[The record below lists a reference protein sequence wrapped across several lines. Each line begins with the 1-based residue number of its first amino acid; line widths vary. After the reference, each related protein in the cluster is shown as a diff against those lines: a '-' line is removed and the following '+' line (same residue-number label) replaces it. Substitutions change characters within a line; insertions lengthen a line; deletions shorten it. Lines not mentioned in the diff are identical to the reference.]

1 MAYRTPL
8 GKKKS
13 VAGGWVMDHAPT
25 SGDGSCPPRRVD
37 AVDPVD
43 AHAADFRAHERDER
57 VGRAPDE
64 GDVDRSAVRP
74 TCWGEAGDDRR
85 GATGIRVDAP
95 HHSGIAVSASY

>member
-74 TCWGEAGDDRR
+74 TCWGRPVMTVEVRPVFGSTRLTTPA
-85 GATGIRVDAP
+85 
-95 HHSGIAVSASY
+95 